1 MATVRSIN
9 SCAKDRYT
17 FLCLETNSILPSCPY
32 SRSLFSIEQLAVP
45 TIPLDASLC
54 RMHLIPTSHNQ
65 IESRTIVFGHTI
77 TAFLL
82 PQKDTVE
89 PIMLNQYISYG
100 QETEIRSPSPSMTLA
115 RKLRRMKRKKFLDAV
130 GAEYMEKMTR
140 RAECPSLED
149 EMVPNEEI
157 FELQSLPSTVSD
169 ESTGSESPETVVVQN
184 EPCTDNLIKKFHETC
199 PPTIKDLDE
208 APKRV
213 VAPPRSGSGKNC
225 RVGRAA

>member
-115 RKLRRMKRKKFLDAV
+115 RKLRRLKRKKFLDAV

-140 RAECPSLED
+140 RTECPSLED

-157 FELQSLPSTVSD
+157 FELQSLPSTVSHK
-169 ESTGSESPETVVVQN
+169 SAGSESPETVVVQN
-184 EPCTDNLIKKFHETC
+184 EPRTDNLIKKFHETC
-199 PPTIKDLDE
+199 PPIIKDLDE

-213 VAPPRSGSGKNC
+213 VAPPRSVSGKNC